1 MVLSRLT
8 LNLNNAN
15 ARRDFSNRYQLHA
28 TIKRIFEDAGSKPL
42 WRLEE
47 TVGMQPPVLLV
58 QTESA
63 PSSRALQEYDD
74 SYALSFETKSNELL
88 NNLQAGDAYCFRVR
102 ANPTVTREGK
112 RHGLVKEEDQLAW
125 LERQISQSGNEVSQ
139 AVVSQSRRE
148 VFRKRVGGHVI
159 TLQSVLF
166 DGVIRVH
173 NPSQFRELVQAG
185 IGHARG
191 FGYGLITL
199 MRC

>member
-1 MVLSRLT
+1 MVLTRLI

-28 TIKRIFEDAGSKPL
+28 TIKRIFEDADQKPL

-47 TVGMQPPVLLV
+47 TTGIQPPVLLV
-58 QTESA
+58 QTKSA
-63 PSSRALQEYDD
+63 PSLRALEAYDD
-74 SYALSFETKSNELL
+74 SYALTVETKTNELL
-88 NNLQAGDAYCFRVR
+88 NNLQAGEKYYFRVH

-112 RHGLVKEEDQLAW
+112 RHGLVKEEDQLTW
-125 LERQISQSGNEVSQ
+125 LERQISRSGNDVMH

-148 VFRKRVGGHVI
+148 RFRKRAAGHVI
-159 TLQSVLF
+159 TLQGVLF
-166 DGVIRVH
+166 DGIICANSPAQLR
-173 NPSQFRELVQAG
+173 QLVQAG